1 MNRLLSVCIALL
13 LPLIAHGQPAAK
25 LHRIGVIHQGG
36 VFDAAMRGM
45 VDGLRQAGL
54 VEGRHFVLH
63 VRDTKGNL
71 REVDAAAKQLV
82 SERVD
87 LLFTVTTSVTA
98 EAKKATRD
106 IPIVFYV
113 GTDPVRFGLVKSYA
127 KPGDR
132 LTGVHQ
138 QSFDLVA
145 KRMDILKQI
154 LPHARRLCVLYN
166 PQNPVTQQSIANAR
180 DVARK
185 LGMDLLERPIG
196 SVDEALNV
204 LGGLGSTDADA
215 CFQVIDST
223 VFSAMPRI
231 IARARER
238 KLPFSGIDLSFV
250 QDGALMA
257 YGVDYFDVG
266 RFASRHVQRIL
277 AGARPQ
283 DIPVEI
289 YDKVQ
294 LGLNLRVASELGI
307 TVPQPLIL
315 RADQVIR

>member
-13 LPLIAHGQPAAK
+13 LPLIAQGQTAAK

-45 VDGLRQAGL
+45 VEGLKQAGL
-54 VEGRHFVLH
+54 VEGKHFVLH
-63 VRDTKGNL
+63 VRDTGGKL
-71 REVDAAAKQLV
+71 REVAPAAHQLV

-87 LLFTVTTSVTA
+87 LLFTVTTSVTI

-106 IPIVFYV
+106 IPIVFYI
-113 GTDPVRFGLVKSYA
+113 GADPVRYGLVKSYA
-127 KPGDR
+127 NPGDR
-132 LTGVHQ
+132 LTGVQ
-138 QSFDLVA
+138 QLSFDLVA
-145 KRMDILKQI
+145 KRMDILKQV
-154 LPHARRLCVLYN
+154 LPGARRLCVLYN
-166 PQNPVTQQSIANAR
+166 PESQITQQSVATAR

-185 LGMDLLERPIG
+185 LRVELLEHPVA
-196 SVDEALNV
+196 SVEEALNTV
-204 LGGLGSTDADA
+204 RGFRAGDVAA
-215 CFQVIDST
+215 CFQVIDAT

-231 IARARER
+231 IALARER
-238 KLPFSGIDLSFV
+238 KIPFSGVDLSFV
-250 QDGALMA
+250 KDGALMA

>member
-1 MNRLLSVCIALL
+1 MNKLLSVCIALL
-13 LPLIAHGQPAAK
+13 LPLIAHGQSAAK
-25 LHRIGVIHQGG
+25 LYRIGVIHQGG

-45 VDGLRQAGL
+45 VDGLKQAGL
-54 VEGRHFVLH
+54 VEGKHFVLH
-63 VRDTKGNL
+63 VRDTRGKL
-71 REVDAAAKQLV
+71 REVAPAAQQLV

-87 LLFTVTTSVTA
+87 LLFTVTTSVTI

-106 IPIVFYV
+106 IPIVFYI
-113 GTDPVRFGLVKSYA
+113 GADPVRYGLVRSYA
-127 KPGDR
+127 NPGDR
-132 LTGVHQ
+132 LTGVQ
-138 QSFDLVA
+138 QLSFDLVA
-145 KRMDILKQI
+145 KRMDILKQV

-166 PQNPVTQQSIANAR
+166 PENPVTQQSVANAR

-185 LGMDLLERPIG
+185 LGMELLERPIG
-196 SVDEALNV
+196 SVEEALNV
-204 LGGLGSTDADA
+204 IGSLRPTDADA
-215 CFQVIDST
+215 CFQVLDST

-238 KLPFSGIDLSFV
+238 KIPFSGVDLSFV

-257 YGVDYFDVG
+257 YGVNYFDVG

-277 AGARPQ
+277 AGGRPQ

-294 LGLNLRVASELGI
+294 LGLNLRVAKELGI